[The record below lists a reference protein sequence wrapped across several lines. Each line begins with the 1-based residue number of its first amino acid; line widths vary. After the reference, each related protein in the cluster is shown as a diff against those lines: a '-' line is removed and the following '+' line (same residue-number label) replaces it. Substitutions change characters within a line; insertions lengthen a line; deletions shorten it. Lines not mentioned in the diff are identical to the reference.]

1 MVPNEEVAREAATM
15 GIVIV
20 AVTAEAQAR
29 AVRVARAAKRES
41 LAHAAAT
48 PTHAVCP
55 RHRC

>member
-15 GIVIV
+15 GIVI

-29 AVRVARAAKRES
+29 AERVARAAKRES